1 MKRQHKGRVHAL
13 YAAIALIAYALLG
26 DVLNDLFIPGRRGR
40 GMHLHYE
47 AIPPAVLAIVLLACK
62 LLVDA
67 FGPIRHA
74 LWVQRGLTVAAI
86 LAFAWSLY
94 LVGNPTGRRTA
105 SLDDC
110 RATFDRIG
118 GMADDASWQGIMRA
132 RSAACAREP
141 ILETYH
147 RCVIAAE
154 RPQDINR
161 CGSYAQHL
169 FERENSTYRRGR

>member
-1 MKRQHKGRVHAL
+1 M
-13 YAAIALIAYALLG
+13 
-26 DVLNDLFIPGRRGR
+26 
-40 GMHLHYE
+40 
-47 AIPPAVLAIVLLACK
+47 LAIVLLACK

-67 FGPIRHA
+67 FGPVRHA
-74 LWVQRGLTVAAI
+74 RWVQRGLTLAAI

-94 LVGNPTGRRTA
+94 LVGNPTGRRMA

-118 GMADDASWQGIMRA
+118 GMADDASWQGMMRA

-154 RPQDINR
+154 KPQDINR